1 MILFAYPSIFFLE
14 GKKLQG
20 CAWFFITHVV
30 RQTGHFFYEHQDRDI
45 EKVSTHT
52 SVCVQL
58 TLWETQLAC
67 STCLLCTTSQ
77 VCLLV
82 LTHSLFLFQ
91 LVTIPIKLKFG
102 HKDAS
107 KKEAVAFLSF
117 ASVAFTYRDE
127 LVDILTPFVHP
138 RFLELSLEQY
148 VCAIAM
154 FTVVP
159 HFVEIIYQYGYLRG
173 LSWAVKIVT
182 DPFTDLLDFYTH
194 VIINPKWFLDT
205 KELRAVYRLNIKT
218 KEVVKV
224 D

>member
-1 MILFAYPSIFFLE
+1 MHVQDVYTAYN
-14 GKKLQG
+14 
-20 CAWFFITHVV
+20 IT
-30 RQTGHFFYEHQDRDI
+30 
-45 EKVSTHT
+45 S
-52 SVCVQL
+52 L
-58 TLWETQLAC
+58 LA
-67 STCLLCTTSQ
+67 SANPP
-77 VCLLV
+77 
-82 LTHSLFLFQ
+82 LFLFQ